1 MDKLHKYSFV
11 LLLIVTIVDPGN
23 IIFNLKEFFFVLTFI
38 SGIVILNF
46 KFNYWVII
54 GSLFFS
60 IILPFLWFLI
70 GLISNYSFSIEYGI
84 MYLKSFIFFLLIN
97 ICINPN
103 VNYSKLFSTT
113 TLILIP
119 IVLTIFYFVF
129 YLGDFGFLLNFEETF
144 TISRRAFGDFI
155 LDPVV
160 FYKTSPLLIF
170 GFSYLC
176 NQLSEKKTITSFFLA
191 LACLFVL
198 IISGTRANIF
208 SSFII
213 IIFFFYQ
220 NFFSKSI
227 FKKIS
232 FWILSLTSLITFI
245 IPFVVFYFLD
255 KDEESNSKKLSYIDS
270 YLELW
275 SNDVISLIFG
285 QGIGGGLNT
294 AVGETKYLI
303 EPTYFEIVRMFGL
316 IGGCVFV
323 LFLAIPIFLFII
335 SKSNSFSKHN
345 TYLFLSYI
353 LYVIIEIPSNPLL
366 ISSTGMLVMVV
377 VYSAA
382 LKSYSLDDRL

>member
-1 MDKLHKYSFV
+1 MDKLHKYSFA

-38 SGIVILNF
+38 SGLVILNF
-46 KFNYWVII
+46 KINYWVLV

-60 IILPFLWFLI
+60 IAIPLLWFLI

-97 ICINPN
+97 ICMNPG
-103 VNYSKLFSTT
+103 VNYIKLFSRT

-119 IVLTIFYFVF
+119 IVLTIFYFVYF
-129 YLGDFGFLLNFEETF
+129 LGDFAFLLNFKETF
-144 TISRRAFGDFI
+144 TLSRRAFGDFI

-176 NQLSEKKTITSFFLA
+176 NQFSEKKTITSFILA

-198 IISGTRANIF
+198 VLSGTRANII

-220 NFFSKSI
+220 NFFSKSV

-232 FWILSLTSLITFI
+232 FWILSLSSLITFI
-245 IPFVVFYFLD
+245 IPFAVSYFFD

-294 AVGETKYLI
+294 AGGGTKYLI

-323 LFLAIPIFLFII
+323 LFLVIPILLFII
-335 SKSNSFSKHN
+335 SKSNSVSKQN
-345 TYLFLSYI
+345 TYLLLSYI
-353 LYVIIEIPSNPLL
+353 LYIMIEIPSNPLL

-382 LKSYSLDDRL
+382 LKSFSLHE